1 MVRRKMSSRVSTGCD
16 VQPRTGRPK
25 LSTQHGRVQVLLQG
39 VVVKM
44 NLPEAGLWFQR
55 AASQGFPDAMHN
67 LSHERPGRCGGFH
80 SGCKNK
86 TRCCKAGLPDALFA
100 LGVCFQDGRGVRK
113 DMLCTSLGP
122 GCSRSSFRR
131 REALASGTL
140 WSPQKWPRVPS
151 QTSSS
156 SDVLCVTFQAAHI
169 TSLPTCQD
177 AE

>member
-1 MVRRKMSSRVSTGCD
+1 
-16 VQPRTGRPK
+16 
-25 LSTQHGRVQVLLQG
+25 
-39 VVVKM
+39 M

-80 SGCKNK
+80 SGCKNI

-113 DMLCTSLGP
+113 DMLKAVLRWGQAAHAGHSDA
-122 GCSRSSFRR
+122 

-140 WSPQKWPRVPS
+140 LVPQEVAAGPVP
-151 QTSSS
+151 
-156 SDVLCVTFQAAHI
+156 DIFEL
-169 TSLPTCQD
+169 
-177 AE
+177 

>member
-1 MVRRKMSSRVSTGCD
+1 MSSRVSTGCD
-16 VQPRTGRPK
+16 VQPRPGRPK

-80 SGCKNK
+80 SGCKNI
-86 TRCCKAGLPDALFA
+86 TRCCKAGLPDTLFA

-122 GCSRSSFRR
+122 GCSRRAFRCARGTCIWYSYGHPGSGRGSCPRHLRALRSSASLSRPLAVLHFRPAR
-131 REALASGTL
+131 TPE
-140 WSPQKWPRVPS
+140 
-151 QTSSS
+151 
-156 SDVLCVTFQAAHI
+156 
-169 TSLPTCQD
+169 
-177 AE
+177 